1 MQNQSCLTEIDPQGT
16 ALWRVGGVMIELLLE
31 HRIRSTSAISVIVHV
46 DGQDA
51 DAFEVEGC
59 SEP

>member
-1 MQNQSCLTEIDPQGT
+1 
-16 ALWRVGGVMIELLLE
+16 MIELLLE

-46 DGQDA
+46 DGQEA